1 MSYLRK
7 SYVFVIVLLFTGTV
21 FLSLPNI
28 LSASGKCPSTQA
40 VHDGIQKVFKRD
52 FEVKKVIPSK
62 VPGLCEAHVLVRGR
76 YNILYVDS
84 SGKYFIAGNLI
95 DIETGKNITQETI
108 QSLNKLTS
116 EDIKK
121 LKKLVAFTLGKKG
134 PEFFYVT
141 DPQCPF
147 CKKGLPIVK
156 KLADEGKVR
165 AHILL
170 FPLSFH
176 KGAKEES
183 ISIICDNKGI
193 EGLESRY
200 KSDNQCE
207 EGKKK
212 IEETVSLLQA
222 KGIRGTP
229 SYIFMNG
236 KVHVGLISSEEELL
250 KQIKNQNSIK

>member
-1 MSYLRK
+1 MFYSRK
-7 SYVFVIVLLFTGTV
+7 LYFFTISLLFVSIISLGLPGT
-21 FLSLPNI
+21 LL
-28 LSASGKCPSTQA
+28 ASGKCPSTQV
-40 VHDGIQKVFKRD
+40 VHDGIQKVFKKD
-52 FEVKKVIPSK
+52 FEVKRVVPSK

-84 SGKYFIAGNLI
+84 AGKYFIAGNMI
-95 DIETGKNITQETI
+95 NIETGKNVTQETV

-156 KLADEGKVR
+156 KLADEGKLR

-207 EGKKK
+207 KGKKK
-212 IEETVSLLQA
+212 VEETVALLQA

-250 KQIKNQNSIK
+250 KQLKSSKK